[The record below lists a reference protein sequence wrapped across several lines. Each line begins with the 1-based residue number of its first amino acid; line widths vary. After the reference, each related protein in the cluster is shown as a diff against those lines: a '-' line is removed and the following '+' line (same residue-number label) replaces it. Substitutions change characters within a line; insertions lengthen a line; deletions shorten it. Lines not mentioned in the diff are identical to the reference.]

1 MASLANLR
9 VTAIQTELATTP
21 PLWCNRSV
29 KTSST
34 QNGIPH
40 RGHLIVLLV
49 AALLLGAGSLLFVM
63 RHASGSIASALLGRS
78 VGFDTSLPVVVE
90 KIQRLQRLETVVY
103 SLDTVVEGDKTSAIL
118 PDFLF
123 GDKLLLVVHGQTVAG
138 IDLSQLTPANVQ
150 LSGSSIHVQLPAA
163 EIFSTTLDNEHTR
176 VYSRST
182 GFFVQADQNLE
193 TETRQKA
200 EQQLQ
205 QAALDDG
212 ILDAAHKN
220 AVATVTT
227 MLSGL
232 GFTQVDVK

>member
-1 MASLANLR
+1 MTDSRRASDN
-9 VTAIQTELATTP
+9 
-21 PLWCNRSV
+21 
-29 KTSST
+29 
-34 QNGIPH
+34 IPH
-40 RGHLIVLLV
+40 GGHLIVLLV
-49 AALLLGAGSLLFVM
+49 LALLLGAGSLLFLV
-63 RHASGSIASALLGRS
+63 RHATGGLVSALIGRPVS
-78 VGFDTSLPVVVE
+78 FDTSLPAVVE

-103 SLDTVVEGDKTSAIL
+103 SLDTVVEGDRTSAVL

-123 GDKLLLVVHGQTVAG
+123 GDRLLLVVHGQSIAG
-138 IDLSQLTPANVQ
+138 IDLSKLTAANVQ
-150 LSGSSIHVQLPAA
+150 LSGHSIHVQLPTA
-163 EIFSTTLDNEHTR
+163 EIFSTALDNAHTR
-176 VYSRST
+176 VYSRTT

-227 MLSGL
+227 LLSGI
-232 GFTQVDVK
+232 GFQQVDVK

>member
-1 MASLANLR
+1 LTDSRRASSN
-9 VTAIQTELATTP
+9 
-21 PLWCNRSV
+21 
-29 KTSST
+29 
-34 QNGIPH
+34 IPH
-40 RGHLIVLLV
+40 GGHLIVLLI
-49 AALLLGAGSLLFVM
+49 AALLLGAASLLFIV
-63 RHASGSIASALLGRS
+63 RHATGGLASALIGRS
-78 VGFDTSLPVVVE
+78 LGFDTSLPVVVE

-103 SLDTVVEGDKTSAIL
+103 SLDTVVEGDRTSAVL

-123 GDKLLLVVHGQTVAG
+123 GDRLLLVVHGQSIAG
-138 IDLSQLTPANVQ
+138 IDLGKLTAANVQ
-150 LSGSSIHVQLPAA
+150 LSGHSIHVQLPPA
-163 EIFSTTLDNEHTR
+163 EIFSTALDNAHTR

-182 GFFVQADQNLE
+182 GFLVPADQNLE

-227 MLSGL
+227 LLSGL
-232 GFTQVDVK
+232 GYEQVDVK

>member
-1 MASLANLR
+1 LPDFDPASRR
-9 VTAIQTELATTP
+9 VSLTRT
-21 PLWCNRSV
+21 
-29 KTSST
+29 
-34 QNGIPH
+34 
-40 RGHLIVLLV
+40 
-49 AALLLGAGSLLFVM
+49 LLLCVLALALGAASLLFVV
-63 RHASGSIASALLGRS
+63 RHATGGLASTLIGRS
-78 VGFDTSLPVVVE
+78 LGFDTSLPVVVE
-90 KIQRLQRLETVVY
+90 KIQRLQR
-103 SLDTVVEGDKTSAIL
+103 LDTVVEGDKTSAIL

-123 GDKLLLVVHGQTVAG
+123 GDRLLLVVHGESVAG
-138 IDLSQLTPANVQ
+138 IDLGKLTPGNVQ
-150 LSGSSIHVQLPAA
+150 LSGNSIHVQLPAA
-163 EIFSTTLDNEHTR
+163 EIFSTTLDDEHTR

-227 MLSGL
+227 LLSGL

>member
-1 MASLANLR
+1 LHESHHATRRISLPRTLLLFALALALGAASL
-9 VTAIQTELATTP
+9 
-21 PLWCNRSV
+21 
-29 KTSST
+29 
-34 QNGIPH
+34 
-40 RGHLIVLLV
+40 
-49 AALLLGAGSLLFVM
+49 LLFI
-63 RHASGSIASALLGRS
+63 RHATGGLASTLIGRTL
-78 VGFDTSLPVVVE
+78 GFDTSLPVVVE

-103 SLDTVVEGDKTSAIL
+103 SLDTVVEGDKTSAVL

-123 GDKLLLVVHGQTVAG
+123 GDRLLLVVHGQSVAG
-138 IDLSQLTPANVQ
+138 IDLGKLTPQNVQ

-163 EIFSTTLDNEHTR
+163 EIFSTALDNAHTR

-227 MLSGL
+227 LLNGL
-232 GFTQVDVK
+232 GFAQVDVK